1 MSSAAP
7 PDLAL
12 RLHAAAIH
20 LLRAVKRVDAAMG
33 LGPAQSSALSVL
45 VFGGPR
51 SPGALAAAE
60 GVRPPSMTRVVR
72 ELEAAGL
79 VRRKPDEH
87 DRRAIRLEATAK
99 ADRILKEG
107 RARRTALLVR
117 PERPGRIDP
126 HRARRRRPR
135 REQGNGHNG
144 GRDAEERRRIARGD
158 AEEE

>member
-1 MSSAAP
+1 
-7 PDLAL
+7 
-12 RLHAAAIH
+12 
-20 LLRAVKRVDAAMG
+20 MG

-107 RARRTALLVR
+107 RARRTALLAAWLGELDGRSLAKIAAALPVLEALLVR